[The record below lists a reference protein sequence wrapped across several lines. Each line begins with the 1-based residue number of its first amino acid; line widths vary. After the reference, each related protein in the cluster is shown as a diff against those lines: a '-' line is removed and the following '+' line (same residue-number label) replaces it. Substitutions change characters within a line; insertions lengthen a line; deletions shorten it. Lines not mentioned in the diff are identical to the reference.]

1 MLYLKG
7 FQIEMRVPRGSRG
20 GGDTYPG
27 VLTSS
32 FLREE
37 VVVRSNYVDGFIV
50 FFEVNIIVWMLL

>member
-1 MLYLKG
+1 LRCGYLEG
-7 FQIEMRVPRGSRG
+7 AGGGGG
-20 GGDTYPG
+20 GGDIYPG

-37 VVVRSNYVDGFIV
+37 VVVVRSNYVDGFIV